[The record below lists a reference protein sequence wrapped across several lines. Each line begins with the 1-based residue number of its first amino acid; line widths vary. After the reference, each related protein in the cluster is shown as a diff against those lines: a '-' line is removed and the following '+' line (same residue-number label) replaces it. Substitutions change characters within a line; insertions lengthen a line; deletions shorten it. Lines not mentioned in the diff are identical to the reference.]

1 MTRTS
6 AQTVVPLSSHRVPQ
20 RRDSRATI
28 RRPRP
33 PVVLGV
39 GSPSSGWVDPPPSL
53 TQTRTLSSSRSQA
66 TRMPAPGSGPACC
79 RALLSS
85 SLITRA
91 ASVTADAHT
100 PASMRSDTKC
110 RRATPTLDA
119 VNGTCRTLDSVTPT
133 SARLFCPTV
142 RKPGTSGKCPV
153 QEPWKHLDIA
163 DVAAVTVSAA
173 TVGRVRGEGTSA
185 PVAAGGRERLGMYT
199 GNGSE
204 PTVIVDDLHVVSRVF
219 GAGGD
224 KGTAAT
230 ALMRLVKR
238 QRRPSVREVHAI
250 RGISFVASHGDA
262 IGVIRRNGSG
272 KSTLLQAIA
281 GLLPPERGCV
291 YTSGQAALL
300 GVNAA
305 LLDDLTG
312 ERNVVLGGLAMGMT
326 PQEVK
331 DRYESIVDFSGV
343 GNFIDY
349 PMRTYST
356 GMAQRLR
363 FSIASAKSHEIL
375 MIDEALA
382 TGDANFRAKSHE
394 KIMQLRGEAGT
405 VFLVAHNLGEIEAS
419 CNRVLWLEK
428 GQIMMQGDDVPG
440 IIDAYLEAT
449 GGEPRRRD
457 RVEVDHTAG

>member
-1 MTRTS
+1 MS
-6 AQTVVPLSSHRVPQ
+6 
-20 RRDSRATI
+20 
-28 RRPRP
+28 
-33 PVVLGV
+33 
-39 GSPSSGWVDPPPSL
+39 
-53 TQTRTLSSSRSQA
+53 
-66 TRMPAPGSGPACC
+66 
-79 RALLSS
+79 
-85 SLITRA
+85 
-91 ASVTADAHT
+91 
-100 PASMRSDTKC
+100 
-110 RRATPTLDA
+110 
-119 VNGTCRTLDSVTPT
+119 
-133 SARLFCPTV
+133 
-142 RKPGTSGKCPV
+142 
-153 QEPWKHLDIA
+153 
-163 DVAAVTVSAA
+163 
-173 TVGRVRGEGTSA
+173 
-185 PVAAGGRERLGMYT
+185 T

-204 PTVIVDDLHVVSRVF
+204 PTVVVDDLHVVYRVF

-230 ALMRLVKR
+230 ALMRVVKR

-250 RGISFVASHGDA
+250 RGVSFVVHHGDA
-262 IGVIRRNGSG
+262 IGVIGRNGSG

-331 DRYESIVDFSGV
+331 DRYQSIVDFSGV

-394 KIMQLRGEAGT
+394 KIMELRGEAGT

-419 CNRVLWLEK
+419 CNRVIWLEK
-428 GQIMMQGDDVPG
+428 GQIVMQGYDVPA

-457 RVEVDHTAG
+457 LPQEVDHTSAQADPARPPAGEGAWPCLRPDATSR